1 MEEIEFRDMR
11 DTARAFLL
19 VNVDTGKEDPVVDK
33 LLKLEEI
40 REAHI
45 VPGDW
50 DIIAVIEVQ
59 KALVKPSSERITEL
73 VKDKVRKISGITHTV
88 TLIPAVSKI
97 KE

>member
-1 MEEIEFRDMR
+1 MR

-40 REAHI
+40 REAHL

-50 DIIAVIEVQ
+50 DIIAVIEVE

>member
-40 REAHI
+40 REAHL

-50 DIIAVIEVQ
+50 DIIAVIEVE

>member
-50 DIIAVIEVQ
+50 DIIAVIEVE

>member
-1 MEEIEFRDMR
+1 LEEIEFRDMR

>member
-1 MEEIEFRDMR
+1 LEEIKFRNMR
-11 DTARAFLL
+11 NTARAFLL

-45 VPGDW
+45 TPGDW
-50 DIIAVIEVQ
+50 DIIVVIEVE

-73 VKDKVRKISGITHTV
+73 VKDKIRRISGITHTI

>member
-1 MEEIEFRDMR
+1 MEEIKLQDMR
-11 DTARAFLL
+11 GIARAFLL

-50 DIIAVIEVQ
+50 DIIAVIEVE

-73 VKDKVRKISGITHTV
+73 VKDKVRRISGITHTI